1 MWYTLGSL
9 FYFFLAIIVSQFIV
23 DKNIKI
29 AYWLMLF
36 LLHISLSNIYMST
49 YFYIKLRETPGIK
62 GQRGDP
68 GEMGSNGSN
77 GVCVVSPSCGI
88 ANCRDLIDKELVK
101 QVPEYGTIR
110 NKISG
115 SIMLTDDEKR
125 ILSKL
130 NDFIDILIPVCE
142 SGKMTKSEFV
152 SHIKNSL

>member
-1 MWYTLGSL
+1 MWYTLGSI
-9 FYFFLAIIVSQFIV
+9 FYFFLAIIVSQFIA
-23 DKNIKI
+23 DRNIKI

-88 ANCRDLIDKELVK
+88 ANCRDLIDKEMVK

>member
-9 FYFFLAIIVSQFIV
+9 FYFFLAIIVSQFIA
-23 DKNIKI
+23 DRNMKI

-62 GQRGDP
+62 GPRGDP

-88 ANCRDLIDKELVK
+88 ANCRDLIDKEMVK

>member
-1 MWYTLGSL
+1 MWYTIGSL
-9 FYFFLAIIVSQFIV
+9 FYFFIAIIVSQFIK
-23 DKNIKI
+23 DPNLKI

-62 GQRGDP
+62 GERGDP
-68 GEMGSNGSN
+68 GEKGPDGSN
-77 GVCVVSPSCGI
+77 GVCVISPSCGI

-101 QVPEYGTIR
+101 DIPEYAKIR
-110 NKISG
+110 NKISK
-115 SIMLTDDEKR
+115 SIMLNDDEKR

-130 NDFIDILIPVCE
+130 NDFTDLLIPMCE

-152 SHIKNSL
+152 THIKNSL

>member
-1 MWYTLGSL
+1 MWYTLGSI
-9 FYFFLAIIVSQFIV
+9 FYFFLAIIVSQFIE
-23 DKNIKI
+23 DRNIKI

-62 GQRGDP
+62 GERGDP

-88 ANCRDLIDKELVK
+88 ANCRDLIDKEIVK

>member
-1 MWYTLGSL
+1 MWYTLGSI
-9 FYFFLAIIVSQFIV
+9 FYFFLAIIVSQFIA
-23 DKNIKI
+23 DRNIKI

-62 GQRGDP
+62 GERGDP

-88 ANCRDLIDKELVK
+88 ANCRDLIDKEMVK

>member
-1 MWYTLGSL
+1 
-9 FYFFLAIIVSQFIV
+9 
-23 DKNIKI
+23 
-29 AYWLMLF
+29 
-36 LLHISLSNIYMST
+36 
-49 YFYIKLRETPGIK
+49 
-62 GQRGDP
+62 
-68 GEMGSNGSN
+68 MGSNGSN

-88 ANCRDLIDKELVK
+88 ANCRDLIDKEMVK

>member
-9 FYFFLAIIVSQFIV
+9 FYFFLAIIVSQFIS

>member
-9 FYFFLAIIVSQFIV
+9 FYFFLAIIVSQFIA
-23 DKNIKI
+23 DRNIKI

-88 ANCRDLIDKELVK
+88 ANCRDLIDKEMVK

-110 NKISG
+110 NKISS

>member
-9 FYFFLAIIVSQFIV
+9 FYFFLAIIVSQFIA
-23 DKNIKI
+23 DRNIKI

-88 ANCRDLIDKELVK
+88 ANCRDLIDKEMVK

>member
-1 MWYTLGSL
+1 MWYTLGSI
-9 FYFFLAIIVSQFIV
+9 FYFFLAIIVSQFIA
-23 DKNIKI
+23 DRNIKI

-62 GQRGDP
+62 GERGDP

-88 ANCRDLIDKELVK
+88 ANCRDLIDKEMVK

-110 NKISG
+110 NKISS

>member
-9 FYFFLAIIVSQFIV
+9 FYFFLAIIVSQFIE
-23 DKNIKI
+23 DRNIKI

-62 GQRGDP
+62 GPRGDP

-88 ANCRDLIDKELVK
+88 ANCRDLIDKEMVK

>member
-9 FYFFLAIIVSQFIV
+9 FYFFLAIIVSQFIA
-23 DKNIKI
+23 DRNIKI

-62 GQRGDP
+62 GERGDP

-88 ANCRDLIDKELVK
+88 ANCRDLIDKEMVK

>member
-1 MWYTLGSL
+1 MWYTISSL
-9 FYFFLAIIVSQFIV
+9 FYFFIAIIVSQFIK
-23 DKNIKI
+23 DSNLKI

-62 GQRGDP
+62 GERGDP
-68 GEMGSNGSN
+68 GEKGPDGSN
-77 GVCVVSPSCGI
+77 GVCVISPSCGI

-101 QVPEYGTIR
+101 NIPEYAKIR
-110 NKISG
+110 NKISK
-115 SIMLTDDEKR
+115 SIMLNDDEKR

-130 NDFIDILIPVCE
+130 NDFTDLLIPMCE

-152 SHIKNSL
+152 THIKNSL